1 MPCLTRWAVGDTMI
15 ADVNGGGCRVQK
27 NATDFATGSVKRR
40 IIAQAVPL
48 TLAQA
53 VQLLYNIVD
62 RIYIGHLPEVGKV
75 ALTGLGITF
84 PVIVLIAAFTQ
95 LVGVGGTPLFSM
107 ARGSKDEDEAEAILG
122 NAFALLLI
130 ASLGCFAVGF
140 IFRRPILFAFG
151 ASEESYF
158 YADKYLRIYLYG
170 TLFSVLTTGLNGYIN
185 AQGFPKIGML
195 TTLLG
200 AVINIVLDPIFIF
213 TLDMGVEG
221 AALATVISQG
231 ISCAWVMLFLTGKK
245 AILRLKLDRIRISA
259 ARTKRMVTLGIPGFV
274 MQGTNSLVQI
284 VCNNQLQHYG
294 ETLMVGGGDLYVGVM
309 TVLGSVRELL
319 SLPVSGIASGSQPV
333 LGFNYGAGEYG
344 RVKEGIRFSAILG
357 AAYTLIAWIVVMLI
371 PKQMIGLFTDDVLT
385 IDVGA
390 KMLNIYFFGFVFMAF
405 QFAGQSTFQA
415 LGKAKQ
421 AVFFSLFRK
430 AMIVVPLTLL
440 LPRLGFGVE
449 GVFLA
454 EPISNAIGG
463 LACFI
468 TMWITVYRR
477 LGSTQA

>member
-1 MPCLTRWAVGDTMI
+1 MQR
-15 ADVNGGGCRVQK
+15 
-27 NATDFATGSVKRR
+27 NATDFSAGSVKGH

-62 RIYIGHLPEVGKV
+62 RIYIGHLPEVGQL
-75 ALTGLGITF
+75 ALTGLGVTF

-107 ARGSKDEDEAEAILG
+107 ARGRRDEKEAGAILG
-122 NAFALLLI
+122 NAFALLTL
-130 ASLGCFAVGF
+130 ASVVCFLVGYF
-140 IFRRPILFAFG
+140 FRRPILFAFG

-158 YADKYLRIYLYG
+158 YADQYLQIYLLG
-170 TLFSVLTTGLNGYIN
+170 TVFSVLTTGLNGYIN

-200 AVINIVLDPIFIF
+200 AVINIVLDPVCIFL
-213 TLDMGVEG
+213 LDMGVQG
-221 AALATVISQG
+221 AALATVISQA
-231 ISCAWVMLFLTGKK
+231 ISCIWVMLFLTGKK
-245 AILRLKLDRIRISA
+245 AVIPLTRQNIRISRS
-259 ARTKRMVTLGIPGFV
+259 RTKRIVTLGIPGFV

-284 VCNNQLQHYG
+284 VCNNQLQIFG
-294 ETLMVGGGDLYVGVM
+294 SMQFAGGGDLYVGVM
-309 TVLGSVRELL
+309 TVLMSVRELL
-319 SLPVSGIASGSQPV
+319 SLPVSGIAHGSQPV
-333 LGFNYGAGEYG
+333 LGFNYGAGENG
-344 RVKEGIRFSAILG
+344 RVKEGIRFSALLG
-357 AAYTLIAWIVVMLI
+357 MGYTLIAWAVVMLI
-371 PKQMIGLFTDDVLT
+371 PRQMIALFSDDPTT
-385 IDVGA
+385 IDAGA
-390 KMLNIYFFGFVFMAF
+390 RMLNIYFFGFVFMAF
-405 QFAGQSTFQA
+405 QFAGQSTFQG

-440 LPRLGFGVE
+440 LPRIGFGVE

-454 EPISNAIGG
+454 EPISNAVGG

-468 TMWITVYRR
+468 TMWLTVYRKLDVSR
-477 LGSTQA
+477 EK